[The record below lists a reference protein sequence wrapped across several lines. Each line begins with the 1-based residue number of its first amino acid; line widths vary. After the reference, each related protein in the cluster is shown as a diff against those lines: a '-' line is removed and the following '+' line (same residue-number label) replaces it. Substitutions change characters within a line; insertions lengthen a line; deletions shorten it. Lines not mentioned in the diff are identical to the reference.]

1 MSSSSSSYSVS
12 VKKPA
17 EYSVAELSEI
27 VRDLLVR
34 VNYIEEFLEAEN
46 EFAGEEEDLRQSMDE

>member
-27 VRDLLVR
+27 VRDVLVR
-34 VNYIEEFLEAEN
+34 VNHIEGFLEAEN
-46 EFAGEEEDLRQSMDE
+46 EFAGEEEDLR